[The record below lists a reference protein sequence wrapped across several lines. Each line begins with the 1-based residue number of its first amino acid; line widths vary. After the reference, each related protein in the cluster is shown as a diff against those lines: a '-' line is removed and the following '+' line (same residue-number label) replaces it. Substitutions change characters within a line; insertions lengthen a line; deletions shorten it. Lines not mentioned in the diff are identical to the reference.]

1 MWGAAEIGA
10 LVITCGSVLTALI
23 AQIQLSRCKKIN
35 LCYGLCACT
44 RDLSEVEDPNKITPM
59 NELASIH
66 DELESLHDI
75 MEDKDKENR
84 ENRDSRDNRENSE
97 RENTDTET
105 SSNTLIEN
113 R

>member
-35 LCYGLCACT
+35 LCYGACSCT
-44 RDLSEVEDPNKITPM
+44 RDMSDIVDNEDKSQL

-75 MEDKDKENR
+75 MEDKENKVI
-84 ENRDSRDNRENSE
+84 NNKDD
-97 RENTDTET
+97 
-105 SSNTLIEN
+105 
-113 R
+113 

>member
-75 MEDKDKENR
+75 MEDKDKE
-84 ENRDSRDNRENSE
+84 SRDNRENSE
-97 RENTDTET
+97 RENTDTDG

>member
-23 AQIQLSRCKKIN
+23 AQVQLSRCKKIN

-44 RDLSEVEDPNKITPM
+44 RDMSEVEDPNKITPM

-75 MEDKDKENR
+75 MEDK
-84 ENRDSRDNRENSE
+84 ENRDSIDNRDNSE
-97 RENTDTET
+97 RENTDTDAN
-105 SSNTLIEN
+105 SNTIIEN

>member
-23 AQIQLSRCKKIN
+23 AQVQLSRCKKIN
-35 LCYGLCACT
+35 LCYGACACT
-44 RDLSEVEDPNKITPM
+44 RDISEVVENDEKSQL

-75 MEDKDKENR
+75 MEEKENKVINNKV
-84 ENRDSRDNRENSE
+84 E
-97 RENTDTET
+97 
-105 SSNTLIEN
+105 
-113 R
+113 

>member
-23 AQIQLSRCKKIN
+23 AQVQLSRCKKIN
-35 LCYGLCACT
+35 LCYGACACT
-44 RDLSEVEDPNKITPM
+44 RDMSEVVENDDKSQL

-75 MEDKDKENR
+75 MEDKENKVI
-84 ENRDSRDNRENSE
+84 NNKDD
-97 RENTDTET
+97 
-105 SSNTLIEN
+105 
-113 R
+113 

>member
-35 LCYGLCACT
+35 LCYGCCACT

-75 MEDKDKENR
+75 MEDKDKESRDSIDNR
-84 ENRDSRDNRENSE
+84 ENREK
-97 RENTDTET
+97 ENTDTET

>member
-23 AQIQLSRCKKIN
+23 AQVQLSRCKKIN
-35 LCYGLCACT
+35 LCYGACSCT
-44 RDLSEVEDPNKITPM
+44 RDISEVVESDNKSQL

-75 MEDKDKENR
+75 MEDKENNTITKE
-84 ENRDSRDNRENSE
+84 D
-97 RENTDTET
+97 
-105 SSNTLIEN
+105 
-113 R
+113 